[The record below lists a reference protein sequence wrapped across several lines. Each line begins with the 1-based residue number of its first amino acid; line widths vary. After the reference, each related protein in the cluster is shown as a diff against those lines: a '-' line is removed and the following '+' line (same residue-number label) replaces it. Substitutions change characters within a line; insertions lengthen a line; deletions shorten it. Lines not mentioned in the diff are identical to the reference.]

1 MIIRAMICRKVLRTR
16 HLTEVKSATIM
27 RKHNSIKIR
36 KSKMNR
42 KLRKDQSGIAV
53 IVIIIA
59 ALVVTGGSTVAYTK
73 VQQAQEEKR
82 LQEEQKI
89 SDQKIAEAK
98 ARSDEKKAQA
108 EAKQEEQSKPEEKPA
123 VETPKPAPD
132 TQPKPVATTPKPNI
146 TPFTSEIGCDGYT
159 TAYASKSGG
168 ITFYVGYGAAYNN
181 DKEGSQIIPYRTA
194 IQVKCQDGDVVSASY
209 NGEEGAVKVGDL
221 SKTKP

>member
-1 MIIRAMICRKVLRTR
+1 MIIRVMICRKVLRTR

-27 RKHNSIKIR
+27 RKHNSIKVR

-73 VQQAQEEKR
+73 VQQVQEEKR

-98 ARSDEKKAQA
+98 ARSD
-108 EAKQEEQSKPEEKPA
+108 QSK
-123 VETPKPAPD
+123 
-132 TQPKPVATTPKPNI
+132 
-146 TPFTSEIGCDGYT
+146 
-159 TAYASKSGG
+159 KS
-168 ITFYVGYGAAYNN
+168 
-181 DKEGSQIIPYRTA
+181 SQNRKKNRPL
-194 IQVKCQDGDVVSASY
+194 KH
-209 NGEEGAVKVGDL
+209 L
-221 SKTKP
+221 SRHQIHNLNL